1 MTDVK
6 TVCTPAERKKADV
19 SQIWKKAP
27 KKKHELKSAF
37 LSIIDR
43 LSFFTFK
50 ILCLELL
57 MYFSKVYKNISFH
70 T

>member
-1 MTDVK
+1 MWK
-6 TVCTPAERKKADV
+6 LFALQLKERKLMSLKFE
-19 SQIWKKAP
+19 KKLQ
-27 KKKHELKSAF
+27 KNHELKSAF

>member
-1 MTDVK
+1 MWK
-6 TVCTPAERKKADV
+6 LFALQLKERKLMSLKFE
-19 SQIWKKAP
+19 KKLQ
-27 KKKHELKSAF
+27 KNHELKSAF

-43 LSFFTFK
+43 LSFLTFK

>member
-1 MTDVK
+1 MWK
-6 TVCTPAERKKADV
+6 LFALQLKERKLMSLKFE
-19 SQIWKKAP
+19 KKLQ
-27 KKKHELKSAF
+27 KKHELKSAF

-43 LSFFTFK
+43 LSFLTFK